1 MNNESARINEYSIE
15 VKNLTKKFG
24 DFTAVDKINF
34 QIKKGEVFGFLGPNG
49 SGKTTT
55 IRMLIGLMDPTSGS
69 ATVAGFDVKKQSEQI
84 KRVIGYMSQ
93 KFSLYDDLTVSE
105 NIEFFAGV
113 YQTKLESR
121 EQRKEE
127 VIKLAELFGK
137 ENALTGELAS
147 AVKQHLALGCAM
159 INDPQII
166 FLDEPTAG
174 VDPVARRKFW
184 NNIKMLS
191 DKGVTVL
198 VTTHYMD
205 EAENCDRIA
214 LISDGIIVACDTPEN
229 LKRDRMKGIL
239 FEIETSNTM
248 RALEILR
255 IDPSLHEVALYG
267 LFLHV
272 VADDETVVE
281 MIRNRLSDNHI
292 SVKRIER
299 ITPALEDVFVSLVE
313 EQQSVRG
320 KPPQIRGERPP
331 Q

>member
-1 MNNESARINEYSIE
+1 
-15 VKNLTKKFG
+15 V
-24 DFTAVDKINF
+24 
-34 QIKKGEVFGFLGPNG
+34 
-49 SGKTTT
+49 
-55 IRMLIGLMDPTSGS
+55 TSGS
-69 ATVAGFDVKKQSEQI
+69 ATVAGYDVKKQSEQI

-113 YQTKLESR
+113 YQTKIESR

-127 VIKLAELFGK
+127 IIKLAELFGK
-137 ENALTGELAS
+137 EDTLTGELAS
-147 AVKQHLALGCAM
+147 AMKQHLALGCAM

-205 EAENCDRIA
+205 EAENCDRVA
-214 LISDGIIVACDTPEN
+214 LISDGVIVACDTPEN
-229 LKRDRMKGIL
+229 LKRDRMKGNL

-248 RALEILR
+248 KALDILR

-272 VADDETVVE
+272 VAENESAAD
-281 MIRNRLSDNHI
+281 MIRSRLSDNHV
-292 SVKRIER
+292 SVTRIER
-299 ITPALEDVFVSLVE
+299 IAPALEDVFVSLVE
-313 EQQSVRG
+313 EQQ
-320 KPPQIRGERPP
+320 KK
-331 Q
+331 

>member
-1 MNNESARINEYSIE
+1 MKNGDYSIE
-15 VKNLTKKFG
+15 VKDLTKKFG
-24 DFTAVDKINF
+24 DFTAVNNINF
-34 QIKKGEVFGFLGPNG
+34 SIKKGEIFGFLGPNG

-55 IRMLIGLMDPTSGS
+55 IRMLIGLMDVTSGL
-69 ATVAGFDVKKQSEQI
+69 ATVAGYDVKKQSEQI

-113 YQTKLESR
+113 YQTKIESR

-127 VIKLAELFGK
+127 IIKLAELFGK
-137 ENALTGELAS
+137 EDTLTGELAS
-147 AVKQHLALGCAM
+147 AMKQHLALGCAM

-174 VDPVARRKFW
+174 VDPLARRKFW

-205 EAENCDRIA
+205 EAENCERVA
-214 LISDGIIVACDTPEN
+214 LISDGVIVACDTPEN

-248 RALEILR
+248 KALEILR

-272 VADDETVVE
+272 VAENESAAD
-281 MIRNRLSDNHI
+281 MIRSRLIDNHV
-292 SVKRIER
+292 SVTRIER
-299 ITPALEDVFVSLVE
+299 IAPALEDVFVSLVE
-313 EQQSVRG
+313 EQQ
-320 KPPQIRGERPP
+320 KK
-331 Q
+331 

>member
-1 MNNESARINEYSIE
+1 MNNNGYSIE
-15 VKNLTKKFG
+15 VKDLTKKFG
-24 DFTAVDKINF
+24 DFTAVNSINF
-34 QIKKGEVFGFLGPNG
+34 SIKKGEIFGFLGPNG

-55 IRMLIGLMDPTSGS
+55 IRMLIGLMDVTSGS
-69 ATVAGFDVKKQSEQI
+69 ATVAGYDVKKQSEQI

-113 YQTKLESR
+113 YQTKIESR

-127 VIKLAELFGK
+127 IIKLAELFGN
-137 ENALTGELAS
+137 ENTLTGELAS
-147 AVKQHLALGCAM
+147 AMKQHLALGCAM

-166 FLDEPTAG
+166 FLDEPTAR
-174 VDPVARRKFW
+174 VDPVTRRKFW
-184 NNIKMLS
+184 SNIKMLS

-205 EAENCDRIA
+205 EAENCNRVA
-214 LISDGIIVACDTPEN
+214 LISDGGIVACDTPEN

-248 RALEILR
+248 KALEILR
-255 IDPSLHEVALYG
+255 IDPLLHEVALYG

-272 VADDETVVE
+272 VAENE
-281 MIRNRLSDNHI
+281 SAANMIRSRLSDNHV
-292 SVKRIER
+292 SVTRIER
-299 ITPALEDVFVSLVE
+299 IAPALEDVFVSLVE
-313 EQQSVRG
+313 EQQ
-320 KPPQIRGERPP
+320 KK
-331 Q
+331 

>member
-1 MNNESARINEYSIE
+1 MPEMNNNGYSIE
-15 VKNLTKKFG
+15 VKDLTKKFG
-24 DFTAVDKINF
+24 DFTAVNSINF
-34 QIKKGEVFGFLGPNG
+34 GIKKGEIFGFLGPNG

-55 IRMLIGLMDPTSGS
+55 IRMLIGLMDVTSGS
-69 ATVAGFDVKKQSEQI
+69 ATVAGYDVKKQSEQI

-113 YQTKLESR
+113 YQTKKETR
-121 EQRKEE
+121 QQRKEE
-127 VIKLAELFGK
+127 VIKISELFGK
-137 ENALTGELAS
+137 EDTLTGELAS

-184 NNIKMLS
+184 HTIKMLS

-205 EAENCDRIA
+205 EAENCDRVA
-214 LISDGIIVACDTPEN
+214 LISDGVIVACDTPEN

-248 RALEILR
+248 KALEILR
-255 IDPSLHEVALYG
+255 IDPLLHEVALYG

-272 VADDETVVE
+272 VAENESAVD
-281 MIRNRLSDNHI
+281 MIRSRLSDNHV
-292 SVKRIER
+292 SVTRIER
-299 ITPALEDVFVSLVE
+299 IAPALEDVFVSLVE
-313 EQQSVRG
+313 EQQKKR
-320 KPPQIRGERPP
+320 
-331 Q
+331 

>member
-1 MNNESARINEYSIE
+1 MNNNGYSIE
-15 VKNLTKKFG
+15 VKDLTKKFG
-24 DFTAVDKINF
+24 DFTAVNSINF
-34 QIKKGEVFGFLGPNG
+34 SIKKGEIFGFLGPNG

-55 IRMLIGLMDPTSGS
+55 IRMLIGLMDVTSGS
-69 ATVAGFDVKKQSEQI
+69 ATVAGYDVKKQSEQI

-113 YQTKLESR
+113 YQTKIESR

-127 VIKLAELFGK
+127 IIKLAELFGK
-137 ENALTGELAS
+137 ENTLTGELAS
-147 AVKQHLALGCAM
+147 AMKQHLALGCAM

-184 NNIKMLS
+184 GNIKMLS

-205 EAENCDRIA
+205 EAENCNRVA
-214 LISDGIIVACDTPEN
+214 LISDGVIVACDTPEN
-229 LKRDRMKGIL
+229 LKKDRMKGIL

-248 RALEILR
+248 KALEILR

-272 VADDETVVE
+272 VAENESAAD
-281 MIRNRLSDNHI
+281 MIRSRLSDNHVSI
-292 SVKRIER
+292 TRIER
-299 ITPALEDVFVSLVE
+299 IIPKLEDVFVSLVE
-313 EQQSVRG
+313 EQQ
-320 KPPQIRGERPP
+320 KK
-331 Q
+331 

>member
-1 MNNESARINEYSIE
+1 MNNNEYSIE
-15 VKNLTKKFG
+15 VKALTKKFG
-24 DFTAVDKINF
+24 DFTAVDNINF
-34 QIKKGEVFGFLGPNG
+34 QIKKGEIFGFLGPNG

-69 ATVAGFDVKKQSEQI
+69 ANVGGFDVAKQSEQV
-84 KRVIGYMSQ
+84 KKVIGYMSQ

-113 YQTKLESR
+113 YQTKKETR
-121 EQRKEE
+121 EQRKDE
-127 VIKLAELFGK
+127 VIKISELFGK
-137 ENALTGELAS
+137 ENTLTGELAS
-147 AVKQHLALGCAM
+147 SMKQHLALGCAM

-184 NNIKMLS
+184 HTIKMLS
-191 DKGVTVL
+191 ERGVTVL

-214 LISDGIIVACDTPEN
+214 LISDGVIVACDTPEN

-239 FEIETSNTM
+239 LEIECSNAM

-255 IDPSLHEVALYG
+255 IDPSLHEVSLYG

-272 VADDETVVE
+272 VVESEEATE
-281 MIRNRLSDNHI
+281 MIRNRLSDNNI
-292 SVKRIER
+292 SIEKIEK

-313 EQQSVRG
+313 EQQNLKLKEPATERRG
-320 KPPQIRGERPP
+320 SERSA
-331 Q
+331 

>member
-1 MNNESARINEYSIE
+1 MNNNGYSIE
-15 VKNLTKKFG
+15 VKDLTKKFG
-24 DFTAVDKINF
+24 DFTAVNSINF
-34 QIKKGEVFGFLGPNG
+34 SIKKGEIFGFLGPNG

-55 IRMLIGLMDPTSGS
+55 IRMLIGLMDVTSGL
-69 ATVAGFDVKKQSEQI
+69 ATVAGYDVKKQSEQI

-113 YQTKLESR
+113 YQTKIENRKQRR
-121 EQRKEE
+121 EEI
-127 VIKLAELFGK
+127 IKLAELFGK
-137 ENALTGELAS
+137 EDTLTGELAS
-147 AVKQHLALGCAM
+147 AMKQHLALGCAM

-174 VDPVARRKFW
+174 VDPLARRKFW

-191 DKGVTVL
+191 DNGVTVL

-205 EAENCDRIA
+205 EAENCDRVA
-214 LISDGIIVACDTPEN
+214 LISDGVIVACDTPEN
-229 LKRDRMKGIL
+229 LKRDRMKGNL

-248 RALEILR
+248 KALEILR

-272 VADDETVVE
+272 VAENESAAD
-281 MIRNRLSDNHI
+281 MIRSRLSDNHV
-292 SVKRIER
+292 SVTRIER
-299 ITPALEDVFVSLVE
+299 IVPALEDVFVSLVE
-313 EQQSVRG
+313 EQQ
-320 KPPQIRGERPP
+320 KK
-331 Q
+331 

>member
-1 MNNESARINEYSIE
+1 MNNNGYSIE
-15 VKNLTKKFG
+15 VKDLTKKFG
-24 DFTAVDKINF
+24 DFTAVNSINF
-34 QIKKGEVFGFLGPNG
+34 GIKKGEIFGFLGPNG

-55 IRMLIGLMDPTSGS
+55 IRMLIGLMDVTSGS
-69 ATVAGFDVKKQSEQI
+69 ATVAGYDVKKQSEQI

-113 YQTKLESR
+113 YQTKKETR
-121 EQRKEE
+121 QQRKEE
-127 VIKLAELFGK
+127 VIKISELFGK
-137 ENALTGELAS
+137 EDTLTGELAS

-184 NNIKMLS
+184 HTIKMLS

-205 EAENCDRIA
+205 EAENCDRVA
-214 LISDGIIVACDTPEN
+214 LISDGVIVACDTPEN

-248 RALEILR
+248 KALEILR
-255 IDPSLHEVALYG
+255 IDPLLHEVALYG

-272 VADDETVVE
+272 VAENESAVD
-281 MIRNRLSDNHI
+281 MIRSRLSDNHV
-292 SVKRIER
+292 SVTRIER
-299 ITPALEDVFVSLVE
+299 IAPALEDVFVSLVE
-313 EQQSVRG
+313 EQQKKR
-320 KPPQIRGERPP
+320 
-331 Q
+331 

>member
-113 YQTKLESR
+113 YQTKIETR
-121 EQRKEE
+121 KQRKEE
-127 VIKLAELFGK
+127 VIKIAELFGK
-137 ENALTGELAS
+137 EDALTGELAS

>member
-1 MNNESARINEYSIE
+1 MNNNGYSIE
-15 VKNLTKKFG
+15 VKDLTKKFG
-24 DFTAVDKINF
+24 DFTAVNSINF
-34 QIKKGEVFGFLGPNG
+34 SIKKGEIFGFLGPNG

-55 IRMLIGLMDPTSGS
+55 IRMLIGLMDVTSGS
-69 ATVAGFDVKKQSEQI
+69 ATVAGYDVKKQSEQI

-113 YQTKLESR
+113 YQTKIESR

-127 VIKLAELFGK
+127 IIKLAELFGK
-137 ENALTGELAS
+137 EDTLTGELAS
-147 AVKQHLALGCAM
+147 AMKQHLALGCAM

-205 EAENCDRIA
+205 EAENCDRVA
-214 LISDGIIVACDTPEN
+214 LISDGVIVACDTPEN
-229 LKRDRMKGIL
+229 LKRDRMKGNL

-248 RALEILR
+248 KALEILR

-272 VADDETVVE
+272 VAENESAAD
-281 MIRNRLSDNHI
+281 MIRSRLSDNHV
-292 SVKRIER
+292 SVTRIER
-299 ITPALEDVFVSLVE
+299 IVPALEDVFVSLVE
-313 EQQSVRG
+313 EQQ
-320 KPPQIRGERPP
+320 KK
-331 Q
+331 

>member
-1 MNNESARINEYSIE
+1 MRKDTGVPEMNNGDYSIE
-15 VKNLTKKFG
+15 VKDLTKKFG
-24 DFTAVDKINF
+24 DFTAVNNINF

-55 IRMLIGLMDPTSGS
+55 IRMLIGLMDVTSGS
-69 ATVAGFDVKKQSEQI
+69 ATVAGYDVRKQSEQI

-113 YQTKLESR
+113 YQTKIETR

-127 VIKLAELFGK
+127 IIKLAELFGK
-137 ENALTGELAS
+137 ENTLTGELAS
-147 AVKQHLALGCAM
+147 AMKQHLALGCAM

-191 DKGVTVL
+191 DKDVTVL
-198 VTTHYMD
+198 ITTHYMD
-205 EAENCDRIA
+205 EAENCDRVA
-214 LISDGIIVACDTPEN
+214 LISDGVIVACDTPEN
-229 LKRDRMKGIL
+229 LKKDRMKGIL

-248 RALEILR
+248 KALEILR
-255 IDPSLHEVALYG
+255 IDPLLHEVALYG

-272 VADDETVVE
+272 VAENESAAD
-281 MIRNRLSDNHI
+281 MIRSRLSDNHV
-292 SVKRIER
+292 SVTRIER
-299 ITPALEDVFVSLVE
+299 IAPALEDVFVSLVE
-313 EQQSVRG
+313 EQQKKR
-320 KPPQIRGERPP
+320 
-331 Q
+331 

>member
-1 MNNESARINEYSIE
+1 MNNNGYSIE
-15 VKNLTKKFG
+15 VNNLTKKFG
-24 DFTAVDKINF
+24 EFIAVNSINF
-34 QIKKGEVFGFLGPNG
+34 SIKKGEIFGFLGPNG

-113 YQTKLESR
+113 YQTKR
-121 EQRKEE
+121 ETRDERREE
-127 VIKLAELFGK
+127 IIKLAELFGK
-137 ENALTGELAS
+137 ENTLTGELAS

-159 INDPQII
+159 INEPQII

-184 NNIKMLS
+184 HNIKMLS

-205 EAENCDRIA
+205 EAENCDRVA

-255 IDPSLHEVALYG
+255 IDPLLHEVALYG

-272 VADDETVVE
+272 VADNME
-281 MIRNRLSDNHI
+281 MAEEIKSRLEANHI
-292 SVKRIER
+292 AVTRIER

-313 EQQSVRG
+313 EQQ
-320 KPPQIRGERPP
+320 KK
-331 Q
+331 

>member
-1 MNNESARINEYSIE
+1 MNNNGYSIE
-15 VKNLTKKFG
+15 VKDLTKKFG
-24 DFTAVDKINF
+24 DFIAVNNINF
-34 QIKKGEVFGFLGPNG
+34 QIKKGEIFGFLGPNG

-69 ATVAGFDVKKQSEQI
+69 ATVAGYDVSKQSEQV

-93 KFSLYDDLTVSE
+93 KFSLYDDLSVTE

-113 YQTKLESR
+113 YQTKKETRREKLE
-121 EQRKEE
+121 EI
-127 VIKLAELFGK
+127 IKLAELFGK
-137 ENALTGELAS
+137 ENMLTGELA
-147 AVKQHLALGCAM
+147 AAYKQHLALGCAM

-184 NNIKMLS
+184 HTIKMLS

-214 LISDGIIVACDTPEN
+214 LISDGLIVACDTPEN
-229 LKRDRMKGIL
+229 LKRDRMRGIL
-239 FEIETSNTM
+239 YEIETSNTM

-255 IDPSLHEVALYG
+255 IDPDLHEVALYG
-267 LFLHV
+267 IFLHV
-272 VADDETVVE
+272 VAENGSVVE
-281 MIRNRLSDNHI
+281 MIKKRLSDNHI
-292 SVKRIER
+292 EVKRIEKV
-299 ITPALEDVFVSLVE
+299 TPMLEDVFVSLVE
-313 EQQSVRG
+313 EQQKAKAAG
-320 KPPQIRGERPP
+320 AMT
-331 Q
+331 

>member
-1 MNNESARINEYSIE
+1 MNNIGYSIE
-15 VKNLTKKFG
+15 VKDLTRKFG
-24 DFTAVDKINF
+24 DFTAVNGINF
-34 QIKKGEVFGFLGPNG
+34 SIKKGEIFGFLGPNG

-55 IRMLIGLMDPTSGS
+55 IRMLIGLMDVTSGL
-69 ATVAGFDVKKQSEQI
+69 ATVAGYDVKKQSEQI

-113 YQTKLESR
+113 YQTKIESR

-127 VIKLAELFGK
+127 IIKLAELFGK
-137 ENALTGELAS
+137 ENTLTGELAS
-147 AVKQHLALGCAM
+147 AMKQHLALGCAM

-205 EAENCDRIA
+205 EAENCDRVA
-214 LISDGIIVACDTPEN
+214 LISDGVIVACDTPDN

-239 FEIETSNTM
+239 FEIETNNTM

-255 IDPSLHEVALYG
+255 IDTSLHEVALYG

-272 VADDETVVE
+272 VADNESAAE

-292 SVKRIER
+292 SITRIER
-299 ITPALEDVFVSLVE
+299 IIPKLEDVFVSLVE
-313 EQQSVRG
+313 EQQ
-320 KPPQIRGERPP
+320 KK
-331 Q
+331 